1 MAQRHGK
8 SAADCQVL
16 EVMQVFDNEPTIV
29 IVIIHSLPL
38 FTMMVHCLADA
49 VCKVL
54 LIFEVYP
61 SLKM

>member
-29 IVIIHSLPL
+29 IVIIHSLPM
-38 FTMMVHCLADA
+38 FMMMVHCLADA

-54 LIFEVYP
+54 LIF
-61 SLKM
+61 